1 MERVNTPE
9 TSSWQELAFEMVSLL
24 RTQKIKNA
32 LGIGAVLTEEFS
44 FSVPENLEEGI
55 YGSQIDLVLK
65 RADRITNLIEMKFSE
80 EEYLITKAS
89 DEAMRRKRLDYQ
101 RASGSKNA
109 IQLTMI
115 APYGVTPNSYANN
128 LDSVVTG
135 EDLF

>member
-1 MERVNTPE
+1 
-9 TSSWQELAFEMVSLL
+9 
-24 RTQKIKNA
+24 
-32 LGIGAVLTEEFS
+32 
-44 FSVPENLEEGI
+44 
-55 YGSQIDLVLK
+55 
-65 RADRITNLIEMKFSE
+65 
-80 EEYLITKAS
+80 
-89 DEAMRRKRLDYQ
+89 MRRKRSDYQ